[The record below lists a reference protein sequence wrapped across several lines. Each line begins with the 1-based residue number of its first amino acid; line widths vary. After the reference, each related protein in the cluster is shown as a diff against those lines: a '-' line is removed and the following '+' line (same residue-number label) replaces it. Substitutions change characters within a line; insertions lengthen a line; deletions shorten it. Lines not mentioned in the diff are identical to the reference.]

1 MPLDPDQGGLRAP
14 WNPDRGIRPGYDQG
28 RFVPLDPCT
37 AGEAPYSRTLCPAH
51 DQGALALGARASCQ
65 LDLPRVRPLEP
76 RDYRRMGAAGMAS
89 GTDKRQR
96 NKVVVVRLTDDEHG
110 TLESL
115 SSRSGLA
122 LGAFMRA
129 AAFGDSGP
137 RAQRRPPADHQAL
150 RQILGHCGR
159 IGNNLN
165 QIARQLNTTGDLD
178 LRELQEA
185 LTAYLDIR
193 TAILAALAMTTKDNL
208 SKEASPAVPGL
219 PDRKASP

>member
-1 MPLDPDQGGLRAP
+1 
-14 WNPDRGIRPGYDQG
+14 
-28 RFVPLDPCT
+28 
-37 AGEAPYSRTLCPAH
+37 
-51 DQGALALGARASCQ
+51 
-65 LDLPRVRPLEP
+65 
-76 RDYRRMGAAGMAS
+76 MAS

-96 NKVVVVRLTDDEHG
+96 GKTVTVRLTSDEHG

-115 SSRSGLA
+115 SSRSGMA

-165 QIARQLNTTGDLD
+165 QIAKQLNTGQDLD
-178 LRELQEA
+178 LAGLREA
-185 LTAYLDIR
+185 IKAYLEIR
-193 TAILAALAMTTKDNL
+193 AAILSALAMKTKE
-208 SKEASPAVPGL
+208 EASPKRLPAHDHQRQQPGE
-219 PDRKASP
+219 P